1 MATQARAAARTVWRL
16 PTDVRIPLPVRLALV
31 VGALLALLALT
42 LVVTTALGAVAVPL
56 DVSAAVLLR
65 HVGIETG
72 VPTTEAQTQIIGQ
85 IRLPRVVVAGL
96 VGAALAAAGTA
107 MQGLFRNPL
116 ADPGIIGVST
126 GGALGAVLA
135 IYLGLH
141 QLHYLALPGL
151 AFGGALAVAL
161 LVYGIAVTRGVAPL
175 ATMILAG
182 AAISAFVSA
191 VISAIL
197 TLLADANALR
207 EIIFWLTGSLAARS
221 WTHVQLI
228 APPILVGMGLLCVFA
243 RDLNVMLLGEDSARS
258 LGVNVVRT
266 RLILLGLSSL
276 VTAVGVAV
284 SGVIGFVGL
293 IVPHVLR
300 LLVGPDHRLLFPA
313 SILGGATFLIWADFA
328 SRMLFR
334 PQELRVSLVTAF
346 LGAPFFLFLLYRN
359 KRRSTTL

>member
-1 MATQARAAARTVWRL
+1 M
-16 PTDVRIPLPVRLALV
+16 
-31 VGALLALLALT
+31 
-42 LVVTTALGAVAVPL
+42 
-56 DVSAAVLLR
+56 
-65 HVGIETG
+65 
-72 VPTTEAQTQIIGQ
+72 
-85 IRLPRVVVAGL
+85 
-96 VGAALAAAGTA
+96 
-107 MQGLFRNPL
+107 
-116 ADPGIIGVST
+116 
-126 GGALGAVLA
+126 
-135 IYLGLH
+135 
-141 QLHYLALPGL
+141 
-151 AFGGALAVAL
+151 
-161 LVYGIAVTRGVAPL
+161 
-175 ATMILAG
+175 
-182 AAISAFVSA
+182 
-191 VISAIL
+191 
-197 TLLADANALR
+197 R
-207 EIIFWLTGSLAARS
+207 EIIFWLTGSLTARS
-221 WTHVQLI
+221 WTHVRLI
-228 APPILVGMGLLCVFA
+228 APPILVGIGLLCVFA
-243 RDLNVMLLGEDSARS
+243 RDLNIMLLGEDSARS

>member
-1 MATQARAAARTVWRL
+1 
-16 PTDVRIPLPVRLALV
+16 
-31 VGALLALLALT
+31 
-42 LVVTTALGAVAVPL
+42 
-56 DVSAAVLLR
+56 
-65 HVGIETG
+65 
-72 VPTTEAQTQIIGQ
+72 
-85 IRLPRVVVAGL
+85 
-96 VGAALAAAGTA
+96 
-107 MQGLFRNPL
+107 
-116 ADPGIIGVST
+116 
-126 GGALGAVLA
+126 
-135 IYLGLH
+135 
-141 QLHYLALPGL
+141 
-151 AFGGALAVAL
+151 
-161 LVYGIAVTRGVAPL
+161 
-175 ATMILAG
+175 
-182 AAISAFVSA
+182 
-191 VISAIL
+191 
-197 TLLADANALR
+197 
-207 EIIFWLTGSLAARS
+207 
-221 WTHVQLI
+221 
-228 APPILVGMGLLCVFA
+228 
-243 RDLNVMLLGEDSARS
+243 MLLGEDSARS

>member
-1 MATQARAAARTVWRL
+1 M
-16 PTDVRIPLPVRLALV
+16 
-31 VGALLALLALT
+31 
-42 LVVTTALGAVAVPL
+42 
-56 DVSAAVLLR
+56 
-65 HVGIETG
+65 
-72 VPTTEAQTQIIGQ
+72 
-85 IRLPRVVVAGL
+85 
-96 VGAALAAAGTA
+96 
-107 MQGLFRNPL
+107 
-116 ADPGIIGVST
+116 
-126 GGALGAVLA
+126 LA

-151 AFGGALAVAL
+151 AFVGALAVAL

-221 WTHVQLI
+221 WTHVQTDR
-228 APPILVGMGLLCVFA
+228 AAHPGG
-243 RDLNVMLLGEDSARS
+243 GSACCAS
-258 LGVNVVRT
+258 LPATSTSCSWAKTRPAAWASTSVRT

-293 IVPHVLR
+293 IVPHVSAPAR
-300 LLVGPDHRLLFPA
+300 GTGPPA
-313 SILGGATFLIWADFA
+313 AVSSQYPGGGHLSDLGRFRVADGL
-328 SRMLFR
+328 SG
-334 PQELRVSLVTAF
+334 P
-346 LGAPFFLFLLYRN
+346 
-359 KRRSTTL
+359 RSCA